1 MRLLA
6 CRFFP
11 LWVCCCF
18 MWRGFCRLRF
28 CCRVFLRSVLLC
40 GLLSVAS
47 CCLVVLLFVA
57 LCSSSVWCCAFSSL
71 LGRMRLSCCLV
82 VAGCSAFGS
91 LVTSCP
97 DLRYGLF
104 FLSCRCPLFF
114 FSLVPVFFLDCVVAV
129 FFSSDVVSSSYRVL
143 FFWFFF
149 LFFLVLL
156 FDGMVFLDFCFLVWF
171 LLSFLKSAVHAGLP
185 ARRTAWP
192 VLLQAMS

>member
-1 MRLLA
+1 MWLLA
-6 CRFFP
+6 CRFFL
-11 LWVCCCF
+11 LWVCCRL
-18 MWRGFCRLRF
+18 MWRGFCCLRF
-28 CCRVFLRSVLLC
+28 CCRVFLQSVLLC

-71 LGRMRLSCCLV
+71 LGRMCLSCCLV

-104 FLSCRCPLFF
+104 FLFCRCPLFF
-114 FSLVPVFFLDCVVAV
+114 FLLYRCSFLIVSLLSSFLLMWSLLPIG
-129 FFSSDVVSSSYRVL
+129 FYSFGSS
-143 FFWFFF
+143 F

-156 FDGMVFLDFCFLVWF
+156 FDGMVFLDFCFQCGFFSL
-171 LLSFLKSAVHAGLP
+171 FLKSAVHADLP

-192 VLLQAMS
+192 VLL